1 MNRRDFVRNAAIS
14 AALAGIPDAAV
25 AQQNAGSKQAPVDLA
40 EWSYFWLGVERASLM
55 RGTVH
60 NGMHLFVE
68 YAIPAQVRYPYPVV
82 LVHGGFGQGLDWMTT
97 PDGRPGWA
105 HYLLQAGYMVYTL
118 DRPAQG
124 RPAWH
129 PYLHGNFPQQAPSA
143 EDIAK
148 TIASTGTQWPGNP
161 DASDS
166 SVWQLAASFGPA
178 LPGNV
183 RSHEAWRARSAML
196 LDEIGPSVIVTHGD
210 SAAFAWLAADER
222 PNLVKG
228 IVALEPTAVP
238 FSGAGAAWGL
248 TASPITYDPAARNP
262 AELQR
267 KARRMPNLA
276 AVPVRVITGEA
287 SPNRP
292 AADAVVAFLREAGC
306 TADHLKLEAAGV
318 RGNGWYPMLEKNN
331 RAALQPVLDWLG
343 KMPQP
348 GTPMYPR
355 SAASRPVN
363 PQPGDSTAMKL
374 ADTGHFW
381 VGVDRKKMAYGTI
394 ATGQM
399 FVQYFI
405 PAQVRKPY
413 PIVLVHGGGGQSTHF
428 MGIGRRPGWLHFFAQ
443 EGYRVYVVDRPGFG
457 RAPYHPDSLGPS
469 HLQLFP
475 TYDGFANAPAVMNT
489 VRWPGNHVIG
499 EDPLVDQFMANE
511 IANASDEAYHSELCA
526 KGGVELL
533 DKIGPSILL
542 GHAFGGFLSWILADR
557 RPDLVKGIMS
567 VEINGNPFAAQLRWG
582 LTAIPL
588 TYDPPVSDLSD
599 FRLVDTPVP
608 PDSPRTPLSAFK
620 LQAEPARKLK
630 NLQKVPIA
638 WLTGEFGGGGLGYSN
653 VAFLRQAGCQA
664 ELIRL
669 RDLGINGNGNLMP
682 METNNREVFN
692 VMEKWLDR
700 NVL

>member
-1 MNRRDFVRNAAIS
+1 
-14 AALAGIPDAAV
+14 
-25 AQQNAGSKQAPVDLA
+25 
-40 EWSYFWLGVERASLM
+40 
-55 RGTVH
+55 
-60 NGMHLFVE
+60 
-68 YAIPAQVRYPYPVV
+68 
-82 LVHGGFGQGLDWMTT
+82 
-97 PDGRPGWA
+97 
-105 HYLLQAGYMVYTL
+105 
-118 DRPAQG
+118 
-124 RPAWH
+124 
-129 PYLHGNFPQQAPSA
+129 
-143 EDIAK
+143 
-148 TIASTGTQWPGNP
+148 
-161 DASDS
+161 
-166 SVWQLAASFGPA
+166 
-178 LPGNV
+178 
-183 RSHEAWRARSAML
+183 
-196 LDEIGPSVIVTHGD
+196 
-210 SAAFAWLAADER
+210 
-222 PNLVKG
+222 
-228 IVALEPTAVP
+228 
-238 FSGAGAAWGL
+238 
-248 TASPITYDPAARNP
+248 
-262 AELQR
+262 
-267 KARRMPNLA
+267 
-276 AVPVRVITGEA
+276 
-287 SPNRP
+287 
-292 AADAVVAFLREAGC
+292 
-306 TADHLKLEAAGV
+306 
-318 RGNGWYPMLEKNN
+318 
-331 RAALQPVLDWLG
+331 
-343 KMPQP
+343 
-348 GTPMYPR
+348 
-355 SAASRPVN
+355 VN

-457 RAPYHPDSLGPS
+457 RAPYHPDSRGPS